1 MVVSLLARG
10 PVGGDPTERTFGD
23 KEISDLT
30 GENDVVLGD
39 GGISGN
45 GGGSCTIRAGE
56 TIPGDGA
63 DRGSGCVT
71 ASDDGCSGG
80 GTKCSVSSNVVTL
93 GVLLVVYFCHIQMVT
108 HQGGDPS

>member
-56 TIPGDGA
+56 TIPGKGA

-71 ASDDGCSGG
+71 ASDSPCPRAHHLPTWTVQIG
-80 GTKCSVSSNVVTL
+80 
-93 GVLLVVYFCHIQMVT
+93 
-108 HQGGDPS
+108 PPRPPP